1 MDRMKER
8 KVRAG
13 SKEGSRGH
21 AWKEGKRERG
31 KEKQACA
38 REWLKQACAAPA
50 WSEGGSSPAT
60 KPGGSLGGQR
70 LQASES
76 CVSDAV
82 VRSANSFRS
91 SSFGSIA
98 VSSLPCSP
106 RTR

>member
-1 MDRMKER
+1 MEGREKE
-8 KVRAG
+8 
-13 SKEGSRGH
+13 
-21 AWKEGKRERG
+21 KEGKRRKRAHASG
-31 KEKQACA
+31 LL
-38 REWLKQACAAPA
+38 LKQACAAPA

-70 LQASES
+70 LQLSES

-98 VSSLPCSP
+98 VSSLPCNP